1 MYFSLVI
8 FIISLSTEYL
18 SSFFLG
24 GSCPLSTPSPTP
36 GKTAFVCNGIWEI
49 FAAGPGCTAGCEV
62 VSDRARSRE
71 DTLFVLR
78 SKDELAM
85 FTIKITNTS
94 IVNIAND
101 KSKEINEQNSISLFF
116 LWINSM

>member
-1 MYFSLVI
+1 MNNLLYFYLFT
-8 FIISLSTEYL
+8 FIISFSSEYL

-24 GSCPLSTPSPTP
+24 GSWPLRTPSPTP

-49 FAAGPGCTAGCEV
+49 IAAGPGCTAGREV
-62 VSDRARSRE
+62 VSARARSRE

-78 SKDELAM
+78 SKDELAI

-101 KSKEINEQNSISLFF
+101 KSKEINE
-116 LWINSM
+116 